1 MELTSGLVLCLL
13 GWGCWGVRMLK
24 SGGTSTLT
32 TSYMFSCNFY
42 FEHLASKL
50 YQWFYIEFS
59 HLRLSRHPYNIVI
72 AMRKLAQGQTTVTNI
87 ISVT

>member
-1 MELTSGLVLCLL
+1 
-13 GWGCWGVRMLK
+13 MLK

-32 TSYMFSCNFY
+32 TSYMFSCNLY

-59 HLRLSRHPYNIVI
+59 HLRLTAPLQYDDSNEE
-72 AMRKLAQGQTTVTNI
+72 LAQGQTTVTNI